1 MRGCDV
7 GATCHPL
14 MNSPDYSFVIPR
26 HMSYLQLCFIVGDTC
41 QTMRH
46 NLDYELIIL
55 CHVSYLI
62 LNYFLIQ
69 IFFLIV
75 GAMCQMIR
83 EGPDYGFVILRH
95 VSYPILKYLIFT
107 LHKYGGIYSIISHT
121 LIQLTPIS
129 FHKII
134 FFFVLCNNYLL
145 LLQ

>member
-1 MRGCDV
+1 MSNNETQSRLRTYYTMPRILSYLKLFSYPKKFLII
-7 GATCHPL
+7 GAT
-14 MNSPDYSFVIPR
+14 
-26 HMSYLQLCFIVGDTC
+26 
-41 QTMRH
+41 
-46 NLDYELIIL
+46 
-55 CHVSYLI
+55 
-62 LNYFLIQ
+62 
-69 IFFLIV
+69 
-75 GAMCQMIR
+75 CQMIR
-83 EGPDYGFVILRH
+83 EDPDYSFVILRH